1 MTTNAG
7 AMWLGS
13 VPEEGHV
20 EVEIIIPS
28 DVTLGSIKIWN
39 YNKSLI
45 DSVKG
50 VKDIHITLT
59 K

>member
-1 MTTNAG
+1 
-7 AMWLGS
+7 MWLGS